1 MNFNTSIL
9 GSLVP
14 IFLVILAGY
23 AFRRFRFPGE
33 DFWPFAER
41 ITYFIL
47 FPSLLL
53 QKTATAPLES
63 QQFIQMAAA
72 LFIAVL
78 AMTVLLLLVLP
89 WWSAGKASFT
99 SYFQGS
105 IRFNTYVGLAAAF
118 ALFGNE
124 GLTMSALALA
134 VLIPLLNILCVGVLV
149 VFDESGRGSWRTVIY
164 QIVRNPLVIACV
176 TGTLLNTTSVSLHVV
191 VDETLL
197 IFGRAALPL
206 GLLSV
211 GAGLKFT
218 AARKSGIIMTAACF
232 LKLLAFPLLMWSICT
247 ALGLDPAG
255 TSIAVLFAALPG
267 SPAAYI
273 LSKQLGGDSLL
284 MASIITAQTPLSMVT
299 LPTIMAMIVA

>member
-211 GAGLKFT
+211 GAGLNFT

>member
-1 MNFNTSIL
+1 MTFNPSIL
-9 GSLVP
+9 GALVP
-14 IFLVILAGY
+14 IFIVILSGY
-23 AFRRFRFPGE
+23 VFRKVRFPGD
-33 DFWPFAER
+33 DFWSYAER
-41 ITYFIL
+41 VTYFIL
-47 FPSLLL
+47 FPSLLF
-53 QKTATAPLES
+53 QKTATAQLES
-63 QQFIQMAAA
+63 QQFILMAAA
-72 LFIAVL
+72 LFVAVL

-124 GLTMSALALA
+124 GLAMSALALA
-134 VLIPLLNILCVGVLV
+134 VLIPLLNILCVCALV

-164 QIVRNPLVIACV
+164 QIVRNPLVIACI
-176 TGTLLNTTSVSLHVV
+176 TGTLLNMTGISLHAV
-191 VDETLL
+191 VDETLM

-211 GAGLKFT
+211 GAGLNFT
-218 AARKSGIIMTAACF
+218 DARKSGKIVMAACF

-284 MASIITAQTPLSMVT
+284 MASIITAQTPLSMVS
-299 LPTIMAMIVA
+299 LPIIMAMIMV

>member
-211 GAGLKFT
+211 GAGLNFT

-267 SPAAYI
+267 SHRPPI
-273 LSKQLGGDSLL
+273 SSPSSLE
-284 MASIITAQTPLSMVT
+284 ATAFSWRVSLRHRRLFPW
-299 LPTIMAMIVA
+299 